1 MGWGALPVVIGPIG
15 GCGRGDVCRG
25 WGIWVSGMGLSA
37 GVGCVGGSCMWGYGV
52 LNWCRVVVGVSDM
65 GIGGFERGLIK
76 NTQLSRIKWYSTNL
90 FKVTFC
96 QNKLL
101 TRINCN
107 TIYMYLWWP
116 FVNMSNYFKL
126 SDAIW
131 VYL

>member
-25 WGIWVSGMGLSA
+25 WGICVSGWGFRLGW
-37 GVGCVGGSCMWGYGV
+37 GVWGGSCMWGYGV

-76 NTQLSRIKWYSTNL
+76 NTQLSRIMWYSTNL